1 MAERYNINREVRK
14 MTKFELMSKKAEKQK
29 ELEEL
34 KLNTFVLNDK
44 IKGIINEINLINQLL
59 EEEKYE
65 D

>member
-1 MAERYNINREVRK
+1 

-34 KLNTFVLNDK
+34 KLDTFVLNDK

-59 EEEKYE
+59 EEKKYE

>member
-1 MAERYNINREVRK
+1 

-65 D
+65 DWRYGN

>member
-1 MAERYNINREVRK
+1 

-65 D
+65 DWGYDN

>member
-1 MAERYNINREVRK
+1 

-34 KLNTFVLNDK
+34 KLDTFVLNDK

-65 D
+65 DWRYGN

>member
-1 MAERYNINREVRK
+1 
-14 MTKFELMSKKAEKQK
+14 MTKFELMSKKEEKQK

-34 KLNTFVLNDK
+34 KLDTFVLNDK

-65 D
+65 DWRYGN

>member
-1 MAERYNINREVRK
+1 

-34 KLNTFVLNDK
+34 KLDTFVLNDK

-65 D
+65 DRGYGN